1 MPSTFQ
7 EYLEILTDMPIKH
20 DSQGDSDE
28 CDFSHRI
35 CDELSEGEDLV
46 FDDPEQ
52 EPLNHGINLESPNIA
67 ESDV

>member
-1 MPSTFQ
+1 
-7 EYLEILTDMPIKH
+7 MPIKH

-35 CDELSEGEDLV
+35 CDELSEGEDQV
-46 FDDPEQ
+46 FGDPEQ
-52 EPLNHGINLESPNIA
+52 EPLNHVINLERPGIT